1 MELAKQQ
8 DKIGKVMRTTKTK
21 WLPAV
26 GALLLL
32 NFTGSAVVRGQSEE
46 KRAVKHLVNP
56 TMPELAKKLNL
67 SGTVRIEVVIA
78 PDGTVKRSRIVGGH
92 PVLAQEAEHAAQR
105 STFEAGPRETTETI
119 DFKF

>member
-1 MELAKQQ
+1 
-8 DKIGKVMRTTKTK
+8 MRTTKTK
-21 WLPAV
+21 WLLAFA
-26 GALLLL
+26 ALLLL
-32 NFTGSAVVRGQSEE
+32 NLSGSAPLRAQSEE
-46 KRAVKHLVNP
+46 KRAVKHLVTP

-67 SGTVRIEVVIA
+67 SGTVRIAIVIA

-105 STFEAGPRETTETI
+105 STFEPGPRETTETI